1 MRQIEI
7 TVRLTEKIE
16 EAIAKLEK
24 RGFKRIRESDIHDIY
39 MSNLDEEI
47 KREKYNSNNLF
58 KKNKHSKILETFSI
72 IKKF

>member
-1 MRQIEI
+1 MKQIEI

-39 MSNLDEEI
+39 MSNLDE
-47 KREKYNSNNLF
+47 
-58 KKNKHSKILETFSI
+58 
-72 IKKF
+72 

>member
-1 MRQIEI
+1 MCRCRMKQIEI

-39 MSNLDEEI
+39 MSNIWLGSSP
-47 KREKYNSNNLF
+47 RGG
-58 KKNKHSKILETFSI
+58 TFQSLGGLS
-72 IKKF
+72 